1 MASCGLG
8 GLGALAGLWVSP
20 ALTGGGL
27 PSEHQGL
34 HFFSSRNTEFVY
46 LLRLHVFHL
55 CLFVPPSGTFF
66 STKIPGACFVT
77 LLYDLTSSFSF
88 PGAGPAHPRSTPFS
102 FHGSSS
108 LCHHCRDGLHL
119 LQNFPLVPCMVSI
132 SLRLSPLYFS
142 GSFPFCCRLSEIHER
157 TTQDTGYLKD

>member
-1 MASCGLG
+1 MASCGPG
-8 GLGALAGLWVSP
+8 GAVGEPSP
-20 ALTGGGL
+20 HWGGGL

-34 HFFSSRNTEFVY
+34 HFFSSRNTELVY

-66 STKIPGACFVT
+66 STKIPGGCFVA
-77 LLYDLTSSFSF
+77 LLCDLTSSFSF
-88 PGAGPAHPRSTPFS
+88 PGAGPAHPHPHPRSTPFS
-102 FHGSSS
+102 FHGCSS
-108 LCHHCRDGLHL
+108 LCHHRRDGLHL

-142 GSFPFCCRLSEIHER
+142 GSFHFCCRLSEIHER
-157 TTQDTGYLKD
+157 TTQGTGYLKD